1 MELSERLVLVRKML
15 NVNQIP
21 FAKMLGVSQSAYAN
35 YERGIREAPVALLTK
50 ICQDYKISPTWL
62 ILGEGDMSVPNIHAL
77 VEKASAMTR
86 EHILKMKHDIDPKK
100 EAAIVSVLVEKMIKN
115 QEAGDTTLEQLIKVA
130 I

>member
-1 MELSERLVLVRKML
+1 MELSERLVLVRKKL

-35 YERGIREAPVALLTK
+35 YERGIREVPVALLTK
-50 ICQDYKISPTWL
+50 ICQDYKISPNWL

-86 EHILKMKHDIDPKK
+86 EHILKMQHDIDPKK

-115 QEAGDTTLEQLIKVA
+115 QEVGDTTLEQLIKVA